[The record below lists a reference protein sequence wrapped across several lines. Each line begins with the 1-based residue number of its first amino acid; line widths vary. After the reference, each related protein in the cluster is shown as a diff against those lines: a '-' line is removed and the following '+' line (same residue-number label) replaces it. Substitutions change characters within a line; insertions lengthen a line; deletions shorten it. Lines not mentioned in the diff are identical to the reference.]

1 MDAASY
7 LADRRWWGSKQD
19 LVERATAVGQDGSAL
34 LSLNH
39 SVHHTFSDVLVLG
52 EKALAAI
59 AKLRR
64 NRPSSVRRGGVAD
77 EDMDAGKAGEEEEA
91 VVPTAEALLNES
103 TGVMLDFFASHVASS
118 DGPERGTPPGWAA
131 KLCERQRGGGG
142 GASGWT
148 RSPPLPACELDWH
161 K

>member
-64 NRPSSVRRGGVAD
+64 NRPSSVRRGG
-77 EDMDAGKAGEEEEA
+77 
-91 VVPTAEALLNES
+91 
-103 TGVMLDFFASHVASS
+103 
-118 DGPERGTPPGWAA
+118 
-131 KLCERQRGGGG
+131 GGGG
-142 GASGWT
+142 GCGADGGGAAE
-148 RSPPLPACELDWH
+148 REHRADAGLLRLAR
-161 K
+161 